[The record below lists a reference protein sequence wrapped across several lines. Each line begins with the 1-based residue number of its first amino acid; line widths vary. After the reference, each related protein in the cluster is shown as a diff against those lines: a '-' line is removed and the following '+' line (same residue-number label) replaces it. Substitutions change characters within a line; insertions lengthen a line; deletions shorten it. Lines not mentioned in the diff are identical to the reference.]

1 MFLLVPLGVFE
12 IFTSQRIDSDV
23 SGRFIVNGCSFF
35 HRSFCFLFRL
45 ATSVSCFVSVSPWS
59 KLSWPIL
66 SLPACQAH
74 CPFLS
79 PSLPLPFLTGAR
91 EAPSV
96 PLCTLR
102 GGEVLAARFVLPV
115 QVPRR
120 LRASAHHGRVGSPF
134 KPQPAPSL
142 RSRVGALKGD
152 LIAAAFVRLCP
163 RFWG

>member
-1 MFLLVPLGVFE
+1 MLLVSLSTPL
-12 IFTSQRIDSDV
+12 
-23 SGRFIVNGCSFF
+23 
-35 HRSFCFLFRL
+35 
-45 ATSVSCFVSVSPWS
+45 
-59 KLSWPIL
+59 
-66 SLPACQAH
+66 
-74 CPFLS
+74 
-79 PSLPLPFLTGAR
+79 
-91 EAPSV
+91 
-96 PLCTLR
+96 
-102 GGEVLAARFVLPV
+102 GGEVLGGLFVLSV

>member
-1 MFLLVPLGVFE
+1 MAVHFFIALFASFSVWLHLFHVLFLYLHGP
-12 IFTSQRIDSDV
+12 
-23 SGRFIVNGCSFF
+23 SFRGQSC
-35 HRSFCFLFRL
+35 HCRRVRL
-45 ATSVSCFVSVSPWS
+45 TAPSSLP
-59 KLSWPIL
+59 L
-66 SLPACQAH
+66 SL
-74 CPFLS
+74 
-79 PSLPLPFLTGAR
+79 LPFLTGAR

>member
-1 MFLLVPLGVFE
+1 MVQAFVANPVIAG
-12 IFTSQRIDSDV
+12 V
-23 SGRFIVNGCSFF
+23 SGS
-35 HRSFCFLFRL
+35 LPL
-45 ATSVSCFVSVSPWS
+45 P
-59 KLSWPIL
+59 L
-66 SLPACQAH
+66 SL
-74 CPFLS
+74 
-79 PSLPLPFLTGAR
+79 LPFLTGAR